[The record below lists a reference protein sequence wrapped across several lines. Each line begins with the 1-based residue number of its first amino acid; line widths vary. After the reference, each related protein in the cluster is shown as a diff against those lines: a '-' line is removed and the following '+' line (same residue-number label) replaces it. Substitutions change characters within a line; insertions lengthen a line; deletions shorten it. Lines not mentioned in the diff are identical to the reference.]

1 MERKTNLTLH
11 LIQVLNKI
19 LRMNYLDNLF
29 FAILL
34 TFGAYYFVKN
44 VKKII
49 RNINLGQAINRSDN
63 ASERWKN
70 MAMIALGQSKMV
82 KRPVAGILHIIVYLG
97 FVIINIEVLEIIIDG
112 LFGTH
117 RVFSFLGIVYDLL
130 IGSFEILALLVLVA
144 VIVFLIR
151 RNGIKLKRF
160 ISSDLKGWPK
170 SDANYILY
178 FEIVLMS
185 LFLLMNAAD
194 FHLQNISGGFGHYHQ
209 AGSFP
214 ISQYIAP
221 FFDGMNP
228 TSVAFFERI
237 FWWIHITG
245 ILIFLNYL
253 YFSKHLHI
261 LLAFPN
267 TYFADLN
274 PKGQLDNLASVTK
287 EVRLMMDPNADPY
300 ATPVIDETRGG
311 AELSEANAAPTK
323 FGASDVQ
330 DLNWVQL
337 LNAYTCT
344 ECGRC
349 TSSCPAN
356 QTGKKLSPR
365 KIMMDTRDR
374 LEEVGKNIDAN
385 KGVFIPD
392 NKSLLNDYISSE
404 ELWACTS
411 CNACVEECPVNI
423 SPLSIIMDM
432 RRYLVMEQS
441 AAPMPLNAMM
451 TNIENNGAP
460 WQYNQQDR
468 LNWKNE
474 N

>member
-1 MERKTNLTLH
+1 MS
-11 LIQVLNKI
+11 
-19 LRMNYLDNLF
+19 YLDNILF
-29 FAILL
+29 AVLL
-34 TFGAYYFVKN
+34 GIGFGYFYSN

-49 RNINLGQAINRSDN
+49 RNINLGGAIDRKDN
-63 ASERWKN
+63 AKQRWKN

-82 KRPVAGILHIIVYLG
+82 KRPVAGSLHIVVYLG
-97 FVIINIEVLEIIIDG
+97 FIIINIELLEIIIDG

-117 RVFSFLGIVYDLL
+117 RIFAFLGTAYNVL
-130 IGSFEILALLVLVA
+130 IASFEILALLVLVA
-144 VIVFLIR
+144 VFAFWIR
-151 RNGIKLKRF
+151 RNIIKLKRF
-160 ISSDLKGWPK
+160 SSTDLNGSPK
-170 SDANYILY
+170 KDANYILY
-178 FEIVLMS
+178 FEVVLMT
-185 LFLLMNAAD
+185 LFLLMNASD
-194 FHLQNISGGFGHYHQ
+194 LHLQNIPGGFSHFIK

-214 ISQYIAP
+214 VSQFIEP
-221 FFDGMNP
+221 LFNGMSNELVMLL
-228 TSVAFFERI
+228 SEI
-237 FWWIHITG
+237 FWWLHITG
-245 ILIFLNYL
+245 ILIFMNYL

-261 LLAFPN
+261 ILAFPN
-267 TYFADLN
+267 TFFANLN
-274 PKGQLDNLASVTK
+274 PQGQFDNLESVTK
-287 EVRLMMDPNADPY
+287 EVKMMMDPNADPF
-300 ATPVIDETRGG
+300 AAAPANE
-311 AELSEANAAPTK
+311 SEAPAK

-349 TSSCPAN
+349 TAACPAN
-356 QTGKKLSPR
+356 ITGKKLSPR

-374 LEEVGKNIDAN
+374 LEEVGRNIDAN
-385 KGVFIPD
+385 KGVFVPD
-392 NKSLLNDYISSE
+392 NKSLLNDYITPE

-411 CNACVEECPVNI
+411 CNACVEECPVSI

-441 AAPMPLNAMM
+441 AAPMPINAMM

-474 N
+474 

>member
-1 MERKTNLTLH
+1 MKY
-11 LIQVLNKI
+11 V
-19 LRMNYLDNLF
+19 DNIF

-34 TFGAYYFVKN
+34 TIGIGYFVSN
-44 VKKII
+44 IKKII
-49 RNINLGQAINRSDN
+49 RNIKSGKDVDRKDN
-63 ASERWKN
+63 PSLRWKN
-70 MAMIALGQSKMV
+70 MMMIALGQSKMV
-82 KRPVAGILHIIVYLG
+82 KRPVSGILHVIVYIS
-97 FVIINIEVLEIIIDG
+97 FVIINIEVIEIIIDG

-117 RVFSFLGIVYDLL
+117 RVLSFLGGLYDFL
-130 IGSFEILALLVLVA
+130 IGSFEILAVLVVVA
-144 VIVFLIR
+144 VIIFWLR
-151 RNGIKLKRF
+151 RNIIKLNRF
-160 ISSDLKGWPK
+160 TSSDLNGKPK
-170 SDANYILY
+170 KDANYIIY
-178 FEIVLMS
+178 FELVLMS
-185 LFLLMNAAD
+185 LFLLMNASD
-194 FHLQNISGGFGHYHQ
+194 LWLQKAGVSHYTE

-214 ISQYIAP
+214 ISQHIAP
-221 FFDGMNP
+221 IFNGLSESLVVML
-228 TSVAFFERI
+228 ERT
-237 FWWIHITG
+237 FWWLHIAG
-245 ILIFLNYL
+245 ILVFLNYL
-253 YFSKHLHI
+253 YYSKHLHI

-274 PKGQLDNLASVTK
+274 QKGKLDNLESVTN
-287 EVRLMMDPNADPY
+287 EVKLMMDPNADPY
-300 ATPVIDETRGG
+300 ASPVETTDVP
-311 AELSEANAAPTK
+311 SK
-323 FGASDVQ
+323 FGASDVL

-349 TSSCPAN
+349 TSVCPAN

-374 LEEVGKNIDAN
+374 LEQVGKNMNMN

-392 NKSLLNDYISSE
+392 NISLLNDYISTE

-423 SPLSIIMDM
+423 SPLSIIVDM

-441 AAPMPLNAMM
+441 AAPMSLNSMM

-460 WQYNQQDR
+460 WQYNQMDR

-474 N
+474 

>member
-1 MERKTNLTLH
+1 MS
-11 LIQVLNKI
+11 
-19 LRMNYLDNLF
+19 YLDTIL
-29 FAILL
+29 FAIILVL
-34 TFGAYYFVKN
+34 GFGFFIIN
-44 VKKII
+44 SRKII
-49 RNINLGQAINRSDN
+49 RNIKLGQDINRSDN
-63 ASERWKN
+63 PASRLKN

-82 KRPVAGILHIIVYLG
+82 KRPVAGLLHIIVYVG
-97 FVIINIEVLEIIIDG
+97 FVIINIELLEIIIDG

-117 RVFSFLGIVYDLL
+117 RIFSFLGTFYDIL
-130 IGSFEILALLVLVA
+130 IGSFEILAFLVLVA
-144 VIVFLIR
+144 VLVFYSR
-151 RNGIKLKRF
+151 RNIIKLKRF
-160 ISSDLKGWPK
+160 VHSDLKGWPK
-170 SDANYILY
+170 SDANYIIY

-194 FHLQNISGGFGHYHQ
+194 LHLQNIPGGFGHYSQ
-209 AGSFP
+209 VGSFP
-214 ISQYIAP
+214 ISQFIAP
-221 FFDGMNP
+221 IFNGLSESLVMMI
-228 TSVAFFERI
+228 ERAA
-237 FWWIHITG
+237 WWIHIIG
-245 ILIFLNYL
+245 ILLFLNYL

-267 TYFADLN
+267 TYFANLN
-274 PKGQLDNLASVTK
+274 PLGQFDNLESVTK
-287 EVRLMMDPNADPY
+287 EVKLMMDPNADPY
-300 ATPVIDETRGG
+300 AAAPIDE
-311 AELSEANAAPTK
+311 NAVPSK

-349 TSSCPAN
+349 TSVCPAN

-385 KGVFIPD
+385 KGIFIPD
-392 NKSLLNDYISSE
+392 NKTLLNDFITPE

-411 CNACVEECPVNI
+411 CNACVQECPINI

-451 TNIENNGAP
+451 SNIENNGAP

-474 N
+474 

>member
-1 MERKTNLTLH
+1 MN
-11 LIQVLNKI
+11 I
-19 LRMNYLDNLF
+19 LPNIL

-34 TFGAYYFVKN
+34 FLGIGYFARN
-44 VKKII
+44 VKKLI
-49 RNINLGQAINRSDN
+49 RNIKLGQDVNRKDN

-82 KRPVAGILHIIVYLG
+82 KRPISGILHIIVYVG
-97 FVIINIEVLEIIIDG
+97 FIIINIEVLEIIIDG
-112 LFGTH
+112 LTGTH
-117 RVFSFLGIVYDLL
+117 RVFSFLGGLYDVL
-130 IGSFEILALLVLVA
+130 IGSFEVLAFLVLVA
-144 VIVFLIR
+144 VIVFWIR
-151 RNGIKLKRF
+151 RNVVKIKRF
-160 ISSDLKGWPK
+160 LKPEMEGFAK
-170 SDANYILY
+170 NDANYILY

-185 LFLLMNAAD
+185 LFLFMNAAD
-194 FHLQNISGGFGHYHQ
+194 YHLQNLPEVFGHYHQ

-214 ISQYIAP
+214 ISQFIAP
-221 FFDGMNP
+221 IFDGMD
-228 TSVAFFERI
+228 SSIVFMIERI
-237 FWWIHITG
+237 TWWLHITG
-245 ILIFLNYL
+245 ILVFLNYL

-274 PKGQLDNLASVTK
+274 AKGKIDNLESVTN
-287 EVRLMMDPNADPY
+287 EVKMMMDPSADPF
-300 ATPVIDETRGG
+300 
-311 AELSEANAAPTK
+311 AAPANPDAVPAK

-356 QTGKKLSPR
+356 LTGKKLSPR

-374 LEEVGKNIDAN
+374 LEEVGKNIDLN
-385 KGVFIPD
+385 KGVFVED
-392 NKSLLNDYISSE
+392 GKSLLNDFISPE

-432 RRYLVMEQS
+432 RRYLVMEKS
-441 AAPMPLNAMM
+441 AAPMELNNMM

-460 WQYNQQDR
+460 WQYNQMDR

-474 N
+474 D

>member
-1 MERKTNLTLH
+1 
-11 LIQVLNKI
+11 
-19 LRMNYLDNLF
+19 MNFLDNVL
-29 FAILL
+29 FAIVLAIG
-34 TFGAYYFVKN
+34 FGYFFMN

-49 RNINLGQAINRSDN
+49 RNIKLGTAVDRSDN
-63 ASERWKN
+63 PKERWKN

-82 KRPVAGILHIIVYLG
+82 KRPVAGILHIVVYLG
-97 FVIINIEVLEIIIDG
+97 FIIINIELLEIIIDG

-117 RVFSFLGIVYDLL
+117 RVFAFLGGTYDFL
-130 IGSFEILALLVLVA
+130 IGSFEILAVLVLLA
-144 VIVFLIR
+144 VFTFWTR
-151 RNGIKLKRF
+151 RNIIRLKRF
-160 ISSDLKGWPK
+160 ISPDLNGYPK
-170 SDANYILY
+170 NDANYILY
-178 FEIVLMS
+178 FEVVLMS
-185 LFLLMNAAD
+185 LFLLMNASD
-194 FHLQNISGGFGHYHQ
+194 LHLQQVPGGFSHFTK

-214 ISQYIAP
+214 ISQFIEP
-221 FFDGMNP
+221 IFNGMSNELVMLL
-228 TSVAFFERI
+228 SEA
-237 FWWIHITG
+237 FWWLHIIG
-245 ILIFLNYL
+245 ILIFMNYL

-267 TYFADLN
+267 TYFANLK
-274 PKGQLDNLASVTK
+274 PQGQFDNLSSVTN
-287 EVRLMMDPNADPY
+287 EVKLMMDPNADPF
-300 ATPVIDETRGG
+300 AAPAD
-311 AELSEANAAPTK
+311 ANAAPSK
-323 FGASDVQ
+323 FGASDVM

-337 LNAYTCT
+337 MNAYTCT

-374 LEEVGKNIDAN
+374 LEEVGRNIDKN
-385 KGVFIPD
+385 KGVFVPD
-392 NKSLLNDYISSE
+392 SVSLLNNYITAE

-423 SPLSIIMDM
+423 SPLSIILDM

-474 N
+474 I